1 MNFFKK
7 LFGDTSMVKKGS
19 AEVVPLSSNNS
30 RFVYD
35 QITLP
40 CVAGSNYIELFK
52 SIPEVFFPIDY
63 IASRIA
69 NANYNLKK
77 VKDDS
82 IVWRNKQVNNILTQP
97 NCMMNWHEFVYQHF
111 VYKLCTG
118 NSYIRA
124 AMSDSFS
131 KAEKWRY
138 CSNFWVLP
146 SGYVDANI
154 NYHNMPLFGI
164 AEKDEIIT
172 DYRLSFGLQGLTKI
186 PTYQIWHDRDGGISF
201 DSNMFMKAESRLK
214 SQRKPMSNLIAVY
227 EARNVI
233 YVKRGGL
240 GFIVGQNTDA
250 GGTVPLTEKEKDEI
264 LQQYY
269 GKYGLGER
277 KYPIGISSVPL
288 GFIRT
293 NLSIS
298 ELQPFDETL
307 YDAIT
312 IAGAFGIPSVLVP
325 RKDQSTFS
333 NQANAEK
340 SVYSSTVIPMA
351 KQFCKEFTAFLGL
364 EDSDLY
370 IDCSFDNVDCL
381 QRGMKEMEEVKTIS
395 NTRCREQFECGLITL
410 NDWRAQIGESK
421 VENDL
426 FDKLKFDMS
435 DDELD
440 KVNQV
445 FNTKSAEDGRESQ
458 KPTVQNEGK

>member
-1 MNFFKK
+1 MNFIKK
-7 LFGDTSMVKKGS
+7 LFGTKITEKGS
-19 AEVVPLSSNNS
+19 ADIVPNRQISSE
-30 RFVYD
+30 FVFD

-40 CVAGSNYIELFK
+40 YVAGTNYLELFK

-63 IASRIA
+63 IASRIS
-69 NANYNLKK
+69 NADFILKK

-82 IVWRNKQVNNILTQP
+82 VVFRNKQVNHILSEP
-97 NCMMNWHEFVYQHF
+97 NCLMNWNEFVYQHF

-118 NSYIRA
+118 NSYVRA
-124 AMSDSFS
+124 AMSDAFS
-131 KAEKWRY
+131 SAEKWRY
-138 CSNFWVLP
+138 CSNYWLLP
-146 SGYVDANI
+146 PNAIEANI
-154 NYHNMPLFGI
+154 NYYNSPLFGI
-164 AEKDEIIT
+164 AEREDIIKN
-172 DYRLSFGLQGLTKI
+172 YRLSYGISGLLDI
-186 PTYQIWHDRDGGISF
+186 PTYQVWHDRDGVVSLENGG
-201 DSNMFMKAESRLK
+201 MFMKAESRLK
-214 SQRKPMSNLIAVY
+214 SLRKPMSNLIAVY

-250 GGTVPLTEKEKDEI
+250 AGTVPLTDSQKEEI
-264 LQQYY
+264 LHQYY
-269 GKYGLGER
+269 DKYGFG
-277 KYPIGISSVPL
+277 KNQFPVGISSVPL

-312 IAGAFGIPSVLVP
+312 IAGAYGIPSVLVP

-333 NQANAEK
+333 NQATAEK
-340 SVYSSTVIPMA
+340 TVYSSTVIPLA

-364 EDSDLY
+364 EDSDMYL
-370 IDCSFDNVDCL
+370 DCSFDSVDCL
-381 QRGMKEMEEVKTIS
+381 QSGMKEKEEVKTIS
-395 NTRCREQFECGLITL
+395 NTRCRDQFECGLITL

-421 VENDL
+421 VENEL

-435 DDELD
+435 DDELN

-445 FNTKSAEDGRESQ
+445 FNTKSVDDGRESQ